1 MYVNVYVNFMNC
13 VPFKSTSQSIS
24 KNLSS
29 HVGLNIEGYYFSYQT
44 FYQTLVDLK
53 RWNIKA
59 GVISMTLA
67 NDFQSLFIIT
77 KSSKLD
83 VAEFLYS
90 PLEIYIS

>member
-1 MYVNVYVNFMNC
+1 MNC
-13 VPFKSTSQSIS
+13 VPCKSTSQSIS

-53 RWNIKA
+53 QWNIKD
-59 GVISMTLA
+59 GVTSVTLA
-67 NDFQSLFIIT
+67 NDFQPLFIIS
-77 KSSKLD
+77 KNSKLD

-90 PLEIYIS
+90 LLERYIS